1 MKNDRRGLILVA
13 VLSGGVALLLIAT
26 FTLTVALLQLQ
37 GAEYQQRM
45 QRARATAEA
54 GVVLLDAV
62 LRERWSRGEGL
73 PDTAPPLPG
82 GHGLE
87 LRVIGYR
94 PLAVGLVEV
103 EVEGGEA
110 GAIAVAGA
118 ELRYP

>member
-26 FTLTVALLQLQ
+26 FALTVALLQLQ

-73 PDTAPPLPG
+73 PATAPTLPG

-87 LRVIGYR
+87 VRVIGYR
-94 PLAVGLVEV
+94 PLAAGLVEV
-103 EVEGGEA
+103 EVRGAEA